1 MALPSSGP
9 ISIGEIWAE
18 TASSRNNPPSS
29 IYSQGTG
36 YLYQFV
42 NLVNLNDAGCRRL
55 ANSLSQNTQISLS
68 DWYGKDATPDF
79 NLGISASKGTQFYS
93 AYSPFAYGIATL
105 GYSTSGGYGGLGNSS
120 WKGTTITSMTQSN
133 IGWQFGFTVEGPFA
147 NNGWTSITVNGASGA
162 VTLQR
167 SQAAHSYSVGGI
179 YAGQNGSTTWIWSV
193 PFPGVSTTP
202 NYNNQIVPGPK
213 NTAWSGNRT
222 GTISI
227 S

>member
-18 TASSRNNPPSS
+18 TATSRNNPPNSL
-29 IYSQGTG
+29 YSDPSFYGG
-36 YLYQFV
+36 MFL
-42 NLVNLNDAGCRRL
+42 NLVNLNDASSRRL
-55 ANSLSQNTQISLS
+55 AGSSTQNTQISLS

-79 NLGISASKGTQFYS
+79 NLGISASKGAQFYS

-105 GYSTSGGYGGLGNSS
+105 GYSTSGGYGGLSNTS
-120 WKGTTITSMTQSN
+120 WKGTTIRAITQGNAS
-133 IGWQFGFTVEGPFA
+133 WQLSFSVEGTYA
-147 NNGWTSITVNGASGA
+147 SNGWTSITINGASGA

-167 SQAAHSYSVGGI
+167 SQAVHSYSVGGI
-179 YAGQNGSTTWIWSV
+179 YAGQNGSTTWFWGT

-202 NYNNQIVPGPK
+202 HYNNQIVPGPK

-222 GTISI
+222 GSISI

>member
-36 YLYQFV
+36 YMAMFV
-42 NLVNLNDAGCRRL
+42 NLVNLNDAICRNL
-55 ANSLSQNTQISLS
+55 AGTSTQNTQISLS

-79 NLGISASKGTQFYS
+79 NLGISASKGAQFYS
-93 AYSPFAYGIATL
+93 AYSLFGYGMATL
-105 GYSTSGGYGGLGNSS
+105 GYSTTGGYGGLSNTS
-120 WKGTTITSMTQSN
+120 WKGTTIRAITQSN
-133 IGWQFGFTVEGPFA
+133 LSWQLSFSVEGTYA
-147 NNGWTSITVNGASGA
+147 SNGWTSITINGASGS

-167 SQAAHSYSVGGI
+167 SQATHSYSVGGL
-179 YAGQNGSTTWIWSV
+179 GGSGTTSWFWSR

-202 NYNNQIVPGPK
+202 LYNNQIVPGPK
-213 NTAWSGNRT
+213 NTAWTGNRT
-222 GTISI
+222 GSISI

>member
-18 TASSRNNPPSS
+18 TATARNNPPSS
-29 IYSQGTG
+29 LYSDPTFYGG
-36 YLYQFV
+36 MFL
-42 NLVNLNDAGCRRL
+42 NLVNLNDASSRRL
-55 ANSLSQNTQISLS
+55 AGYSTQNTQISLS

-79 NLGISASKGTQFYS
+79 NLGISASKGAQFYS
-93 AYSPFAYGIATL
+93 AYSLFGYGIATL
-105 GYSTSGGYGGLGNSS
+105 GYSTVGGYGGLSNTS

-133 IGWQFGFTVEGPFA
+133 VGWQFGFSIEGTYA
-147 NNGWTSITVNGASGA
+147 SNGWTSITVNGASGA

-167 SQAAHSYSVGGI
+167 SQAAHSYSVGGLTGS
-179 YAGQNGSTTWIWSV
+179 AGSTTWIWST
-193 PFPGVSTTP
+193 PFPGVSTSP
-202 NYNNQIVPGPK
+202 PYNNQIVPGPK

-222 GTISI
+222 GSISI

>member
-36 YLYQFV
+36 YMYQFV

-79 NLGISASKGTQFYS
+79 NLGISASKGAQFYS
-93 AYSPFAYGIATL
+93 AYSPFAYGLASL
-105 GYSTSGGYGGLGNSS
+105 GYSTSGGYGGLSNTS
-120 WKGTTITSMTQSN
+120 WKGTTIRAITQGNAS
-133 IGWQFGFTVEGPFA
+133 WQLSFSVEGTYA
-147 NNGWTSITVNGASGA
+147 SNGWTSITINGASGS

-167 SQAAHSYSVGGI
+167 SQATHSYSVGGLTGS
-179 YAGQNGSTTWIWSV
+179 AGTTSWFWSI

-202 NYNNQIVPGPK
+202 HYNNQIVPGPK
-213 NTAWSGNRT
+213 NTAWTGNRT
-222 GTISI
+222 GSISI

>member
-36 YLYQFV
+36 YMALFV

-68 DWYGKDATPDF
+68 DWYGKNGSPDF
-79 NLGISASKGTQFYS
+79 NLGISASKGAQFYS
-93 AYSPFAYGIATL
+93 AYDHFAYGIASL
-105 GYSTSGGYGGLGNSS
+105 GYSTTGGYGGLSNTS
-120 WKGTTITSMTQSN
+120 WKGTTIRSITQGNTS
-133 IGWQFGFTVEGPFA
+133 WQLSLSVEGPFA
-147 NNGWTSITVNGASGA
+147 NNGWTSITINGASGS

-167 SQAAHSYSVGGI
+167 SQATHSYSVGGI
-179 YAGQNGSTTWIWSV
+179 LSGQNGTTSWFWAP
-193 PFPGVSTTP
+193 PFPGVSTSP
-202 NYNNQIVPGPK
+202 PYNNQIVPGPK